1 MTRILLGGAAVL
13 AALAAIPFVLMRSS
27 PSGLRQVDVELK
39 LTDKEY
45 QPLPGV
51 PLRVVL
57 GTADWQSPDAGTR
70 IVTAEDGTAR
80 FTTEGVIDR
89 RWKFVNIG
97 FTPFSRP
104 YRADHIAVA
113 AELEFVLPKKDG
125 ADVIYR
131 WLYNA
136 DIDRLPDGTC
146 STYDLDAVYE
156 ADADGRFT
164 RLISSNAAGPNFNA
178 QIDGWVLSSAGY
190 KLWDFTLDPPDTEAG
205 RWHLKLGLMRFPK
218 PLLP

>member
-1 MTRILLGGAAVL
+1 MKRILLAGAAVL

-57 GTADWQSPDAGTR
+57 GTADWQSPNAGTR

-97 FTPFSRP
+97 FTPFSPNFLLGER
-104 YRADHIAVA
+104 VA
-113 AELEFVLPKKDG
+113 A
-125 ADVIYR
+125 
-131 WLYNA
+131 
-136 DIDRLPDGTC
+136 
-146 STYDLDAVYE
+146 
-156 ADADGRFT
+156 
-164 RLISSNAAGPNFNA
+164 
-178 QIDGWVLSSAGY
+178 
-190 KLWDFTLDPPDTEAG
+190 
-205 RWHLKLGLMRFPK
+205 
-218 PLLP
+218 